1 MALFVDLVA
10 LSNGLHGS
18 VQMDL
23 VALFSWIGWLRHHG
37 IFTNLYFIW
46 IDYKKLYPDGYQY
59 TQFKHY
65 FKQWL
70 DENHLESNLR
80 MAINRVPGEIMYID
94 WAGDTL
100 DLVYT
105 DVPGELQTAH
115 FFTTTLGV
123 SSYCF
128 VMAFPNEQTPNFLQ
142 GTIEALNFYGGVPKI
157 LKPDNTKAASIKN
170 TKDVLILNKVYEDL
184 QDYYNTV
191 IVPAPPLKPGQNLRL
206 KTMSDG

>member
-1 MALFVDLVA
+1 
-10 LSNGLHGS
+10 
-18 VQMDL
+18 
-23 VALFSWIGWLRHHG
+23 
-37 IFTNLYFIW
+37 
-46 IDYKKLYPDGYQY
+46 
-59 TQFKHY
+59 
-65 FKQWL
+65 
-70 DENHLESNLR
+70 

-184 QDYYNTV
+184 QEYYNTV
-191 IVPAPPLKPGQNLRL
+191 IVPAPPLKPRGKPSVENNVKWIETHVLEKL
-206 KTMSDG
+206 

>member
-1 MALFVDLVA
+1 MRNDFILLVLSYNHPTNVLSLETLKKTNYDGNWALVVGEDDPQLE
-10 LSNGLHGS
+10 N
-18 VQMDL
+18 
-23 VALFSWIGWLRHHG
+23 
-37 IFTNLYFIW
+37 
-46 IDYKKLYPDGYQY
+46 YKKLYPDGYQY

-105 DVPGELQTAH
+105 DVPDELQTAH

-123 SSYCF
+123 SSCCF
-128 VMAFPNEQTPNFLQ
+128 IMAFPNEQTPNFLQ

-170 TKDVLILNKVYEDL
+170 TKDVLILKIWKN
-184 QDYYNTV
+184 
-191 IVPAPPLKPGQNLRL
+191 
-206 KTMSDG
+206 